1 MMIKPITEYRVKR
14 KNAERFSKE
23 PDIRQAYEGNCVYAL
38 HDDGKDCVKVGKTIN
53 LRTRLRDFIN
63 STSSEIRLLGAIFIE
78 EDDRLGELE
87 TVILQ
92 TLHVHAQHIKGEW
105 FYANEDILRAVAT
118 ECCATLKVTV
128 KKKIGIFLPQE
139 KSSVDADRAWQP
151 IGRPLGGKGGSPNVI
166 QRKSF
171 AF

>member
-14 KNAERFSKE
+14 KNAQRYSKE
-23 PDIRQAYEGNCVYAL
+23 PDIRQAYEGSCIYAL
-38 HDDGKDCVKVGKTIN
+38 HDDGKECVKVGKTIN

-78 EDDRLGELE
+78 EHDRLGELE

-92 TLHVHAQHIKGEW
+92 TLHVHARHIKGEW
-105 FYANEDILRAVAT
+105 FYANEDILRAVAS
-118 ECCATLKVTV
+118 ECCVALGVTV

-139 KSSVDADRAWQP
+139 KSSLDGERAWQLP
-151 IGRPLGGKGGSPNVI
+151 ARPSCGKGNSNVI

-171 AF
+171 SW